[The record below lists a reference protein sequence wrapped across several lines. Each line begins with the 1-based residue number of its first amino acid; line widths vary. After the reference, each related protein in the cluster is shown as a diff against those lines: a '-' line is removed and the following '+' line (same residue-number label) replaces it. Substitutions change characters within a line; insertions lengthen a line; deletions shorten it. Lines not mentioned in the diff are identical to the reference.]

1 MTSIIGFSAFLAV
14 FCWVMFF
21 YHKRKEERRTAYQ
34 LMTGQYDAHEKQKQE
49 NKKQKSFLGRL
60 LIVANQAGYDFGM
73 REIMLIV
80 GCTMLFGYLASFFFL
95 KSGFVSMIAS
105 LLCLVLPYNFFKGRI
120 NKRQFILRSQFSDQ
134 IIYWVNSMS
143 AGADLPNAILE
154 NLEQTPDPLKEIM
167 TLVGNKLQAGET
179 LLNSLR
185 SVEPY
190 MAFNEYKNL
199 FLLSVELSMEVGRE
213 RYLEVLRDIGR
224 LINEKERVHKNMLAL
239 TSQGRHVA
247 NMVMFAPYAFFLMVQ
262 YFAPEYFNPVLDN
275 PLGQIVLS
283 ILLAFPILG
292 RYIVSRMIR
301 IEID

>member
-21 YHKRKEERRTAYQ
+21 YHKRKEERRSAYE
-34 LMTGQYDAHEKQKQE
+34 LMTGQYDAREKQREQ
-49 NKKQKSFLGRL
+49 NKKQRSFIGRL
-60 LIVANQAGYDFGM
+60 LVLSNQAGYDFGTK
-73 REIMLIV
+73 EILMIV
-80 GCTMLFGYLASFFFL
+80 ACTMFFGYLASFFFL
-95 KSGFVSMIAS
+95 KSGLVSMIAS

-120 NKRQFILRSQFSDQ
+120 NKRQFILRSQFADL

-154 NLEQTPDPLKEIM
+154 NLEQTPDPLKEIITM
-167 TLVGNKLQAGET
+167 VSKKLQAGET
-179 LLNSLR
+179 LLTSLR

-213 RYLEVLRDIGR
+213 RYLDVLRDIGR
-224 LINEKERVHKNMLAL
+224 LIKEKERVHKNMLAM

-262 YFAPEYFNPVLDN
+262 YFAPDYFSPVMN
-275 PLGQIVLS
+275 SALGQMVLS
-283 ILLAFPILG
+283 VLLAFPLVG